1 MQFIKVVVMFIM
13 DGETRNKNL
22 HLLEAKRFEQHM
34 RSISELQSTVFS
46 RQCKKNSLK
55 LFKCIL
61 L

>member
-1 MQFIKVVVMFIM
+1 MFIM